1 MRSLKSRLLRA
12 LHLSKAGWWEWVQ
25 GRLRGGGR
33 PLHGTSRFDDASHHF
48 ADKQLWN
55 QAQQG
60 RLADALAL
68 RGDEGRGRL
77 R

>member
-1 MRSLKSRLLRA
+1 MRPSC
-12 LHLSKAGWWEWVQ
+12 
-25 GRLRGGGR
+25 RGSSPAR
-33 PLHGTSRFDDASHHF
+33 NEPKRRSQDRCF

-68 RGDEGRGRL
+68 RGDEGRDRL

>member
-1 MRSLKSRLLRA
+1 
-12 LHLSKAGWWEWVQ
+12 
-25 GRLRGGGR
+25 
-33 PLHGTSRFDDASHHF
+33 
-48 ADKQLWN
+48 LWN

-68 RGDEGRGRL
+68 RGDEGRDRL

>member
-1 MRSLKSRLLRA
+1 
-12 LHLSKAGWWEWVQ
+12 
-25 GRLRGGGR
+25 
-33 PLHGTSRFDDASHHF
+33 
-48 ADKQLWN
+48 LWN

-77 R
+77 RKAPGSCQHTLIRRYPNGETPSIRMIVD